1 MEEPSLSQLLY
12 MCLYGISML
21 LQSWVNNYMWT
32 CPLVEI
38 FIYFLQKIKIN
49 EVLASLPYLGGSFL
63 SLFFYLFI
71 LIVGFQW
78 KIKLLESIWDHPVSS
93 LNANIRFLKLLLE
106 FSVKE
111 NKLKSIINQSMS
123 FSSHTHDLKHTHT
136 CLNTLLML
144 SVFVLGLT
152 NFSFSS

>member
-1 MEEPSLSQLLY
+1 MNLSFN
-12 MCLYGISML
+12 
-21 LQSWVNNYMWT
+21 WD
-32 CPLVEI
+32 
-38 FIYFLQKIKIN
+38 IYIFLQKIKNKWSVSFFAI
-49 EVLASLPYLGGSFL
+49 LGESFL
-63 SLFFYLFI
+63 SLFFI

-123 FSSHTHDLKHTHT
+123 FSSHTHELKHTHT

-144 SVFVLGLT
+144 SVFVLGFT
-152 NFSFSS
+152 NFSFFPLNFDNCSM